1 MCEAGQSWPWRWG
14 LSGDLDTSPSNWG
27 KVLIVAPK
35 KGSGL
40 ENYLG
45 GQTQT
50 SSVVSPRKGDL
61 LHSLAQRLPCRWW
74 RWAWAVRAT
83 A

>member
-1 MCEAGQSWPWRWG
+1 MRSRAELALEVGPFWRPRHRPQQ
-14 LSGDLDTSPSNWG
+14 LG

-40 ENYLG
+40 GNYLG

-50 SSVVSPRKGDL
+50 SSVVLPRKGDL
-61 LHSLAQRLPCRWW
+61 LQSHAQRLPCRWW
-74 RWAWAVRAT
+74 RWAWAVQVT